1 MSRIRADRIVDRAAT
16 GAPLFPNGAVV
27 TGVTTATTFKGGL
40 EGNVTGN
47 VTGDLTGNADTATTA
62 TNAQGLTGTPNIIV
76 GSVTGTT
83 GNFSSNVTVQGQLT
97 YEDVTNVDSVGI
109 VTARGGLRTEGV
121 ALFKAGLAEKVNVK
135 SQLTGANACAITDGN
150 VILTT
155 TNEPGNTYPN
165 ITGVHSL
172 LASGQGFSVTIA
184 LKVNGSGTL
193 NNFQI
198 DGQAQN
204 IEWSGGSAPSAG
216 SSGYDVFTFTAMK
229 TGSGATDYTVFG
241 ASTNYD

>member
-47 VTGDLTGNADTATTA
+47 VTGDLTGNADTAT
-62 TNAQGLTGTPNIIV
+62 NAQGLTGTPNITV
-76 GSVTGTT
+76 GSINGTT
-83 GNFSSNVTVQGQLT
+83 ATFTGLLT
-97 YEDVTNVDSVGI
+97 YEDVANVDSVGI
-109 VTARGGLRTEGV
+109 VTARGGLRSEGV

-135 SQLTGANACAITDGN
+135 SQLTSANDCAITDGN

-172 LASGQGFSVTIA
+172 LESGQGFSVTIA
-184 LKVNGSGTL
+184 LKVNGSGTI

-198 DGQAQN
+198 DGQAQTV
-204 IEWSGGSAPSAG
+204 EWSGGSAPSAG

-229 TGSGATDYTVFG
+229 TGSGATDYKVFG
-241 ASTNYD
+241 AATNYD